1 MASRG
6 ASKKSATVKAKPKP
20 KAKPHAKPKAKPKA
34 PVKARAASK
43 STAPAKSK
51 AKPAAASKAKGTA
64 KRPSAANVKAVERPA
79 REAAVVRPTRSV
91 EPEAAPKRPAGSS
104 RRGAVA
110 PVRREPDPR
119 YRHLGERLVA
129 KQRELLQAYAVSK
142 GDSRDRFDD
151 GTEDYIDY
159 AVNSYAKDFVLSL
172 NEIERKQ
179 LLLVQDALRRLNRG
193 EYGRCLQCDEEIPI
207 RRLEVVPWVRYC
219 VRCQELEDRG
229 ELEARPSADNVEAI
243 DEDGELVEDE
253 FEEEIEEEED
263 DTVEADE
270 AEEEDD
276 EDADVEAG
284 AGADLDAEE

>member
-6 ASKKSATVKAKPKP
+6 ASKKSAAAKAKPKP
-20 KAKPHAKPKAKPKA
+20 KAKAKAKAKPKA
-34 PVKARAASK
+34 PAKAKAASRSK
-43 STAPAKSK
+43 APAKSK
-51 AKPAAASKAKGTA
+51 AKPAVPSKAKATA
-64 KRPSAANVKAVERPA
+64 KRPSAARVKAVEKPA
-79 REAAVVRPTRSV
+79 REATEVVRPPRSV
-91 EPEAAPKRPAGSS
+91 ELKVPPKRLAGSS
-104 RRGAVA
+104 RRGPVA

-129 KQRELLQAYAVSK
+129 KQGELLQAYAVSK

-172 NEIERKQ
+172 SELERKQ
-179 LLLVQDALRRLNRG
+179 LLLVQDALRRLGRG
-193 EYGRCLQCDEEIPI
+193 EYGRCLQCDEEIPF

-243 DEDGELVEDE
+243 DEDGELVENE
-253 FEEEIEEEED
+253 FEEEIEDDED

-270 AEEEDD
+270 AAEEDD